1 MTYQDTGSDR
11 HGVCFGLGRTVK
23 VIRTLM
29 ETECL
34 VIILASFMTL
44 KGTQSAMGPD

>member
-1 MTYQDTGSDR
+1 MTCQDTGSDR
-11 HGVCFGLGRTVK
+11 HGVCFGLGRK

-29 ETECL
+29 VTECL

>member
-23 VIRTLM
+23 AIRALIG
-29 ETECL
+29 
-34 VIILASFMTL
+34 IILASFMTL
-44 KGTQSAMGPD
+44 KGTQSPMGPD